1 MLISTKDEMTN
12 DDLSLIDQDVAG
24 EPLSDDDDD
33 ATLASTTEND
43 ADASVQENDVFR
55 SSTKDPIEGD
65 LFEGDISGV
74 RIVAKSDFDDHNATI
89 KNAIVNTYQVT
100 RNLIFDSALHNVVKV
115 IKREDFE
122 QHISCDKFLVA
133 CFTILL

>member
-33 ATLASTTEND
+33 ATLASTEND
-43 ADASVQENDVFR
+43 ADASVLENDVFR

-100 RNLIFDSALHNVVKV
+100 RNLIFDSALLSVVKI

-122 QHISCDKFLVA
+122 QHISCDNFLVA

>member
-24 EPLSDDDDD
+24 EPLSDDDD
-33 ATLASTTEND
+33 ATLVSSTEND

-55 SSTKDPIEGD
+55 SSTKDPLEGN

-100 RNLIFDSALHNVVKV
+100 RNLISDSALHNVVKV

>member
-24 EPLSDDDDD
+24 EPLSDDDD
-33 ATLASTTEND
+33 ATLVSSTEND

-55 SSTKDPIEGD
+55 SSTKDPLEGD

-100 RNLIFDSALHNVVKV
+100 RNLIFDSAVVKI

-133 CFTILL
+133 YFTILL

>member
-1 MLISTKDEMTN
+1 MS
-12 DDLSLIDQDVAG
+12 DDD
-24 EPLSDDDDD
+24 DDDDD
-33 ATLASTTEND
+33 ATLVSSTEHD

-55 SSTKDPIEGD
+55 SSTKDPLEGD

-100 RNLIFDSALHNVVKV
+100 RNLIFDSAVVRI
-115 IKREDFE
+115 IKREGFE

-133 CFTILL
+133 YFTILL

>member
-24 EPLSDDDDD
+24 EPLSDDDD
-33 ATLASTTEND
+33 ATLVSSTEND

-55 SSTKDPIEGD
+55 SSTKDPLEGN

-100 RNLIFDSALHNVVKV
+100 RNLIFDSALQNVVKV